1 MAKRPALLPGHW
13 ARHSCL
19 DLVNSRWRDHQGS
32 GQAFDRLVS
41 GTWRKAF
48 LGRWDLAPDVRWG
61 PGAEQRLEALR
72 SLVRR
77 LLETFARSQACAPE
91 DLRALNQVMLAAP
104 AARRLEGSGAGYR
117 LVERPLRRDWGWV
130 AAELAA
136 SCARVIA
143 EGDPARLKICANPDC
158 TWMFYDD
165 SRNRRRRWCDGG
177 ICGNLLK
184 VRRFRARAVVGRGA
198 PGPYV

>member
-1 MAKRPALLPGHW
+1 MAKAPAPLPGHW
-13 ARHSCL
+13 ARHACL
-19 DLVNSRWRDHQGS
+19 DLVNSRWQDHQGS

-41 GTWRKAF
+41 DTWRQAF
-48 LGRWDLAPDVRWG
+48 LGRRDLAPDVRWG
-61 PGAEQRLEALR
+61 PGVEEQLKSLR

-77 LLETFARSQACAPE
+77 VLETFARSQACAPE
-91 DLRALNQVMLAAP
+91 DLRALNQMMLAAP
-104 AARRLEGSGAGYR
+104 AARRLARSGAGYR
-117 LVERPLRRDWGWV
+117 LVERPLRRDWDWV

-136 SCARVIA
+136 SCARLVA
-143 EGDPARLKICANPDC
+143 EGDPARLKVCANPDC

-184 VRRFRARAVVGRGA
+184 VRRFRARAVFDLGR
-198 PGPYV
+198 P